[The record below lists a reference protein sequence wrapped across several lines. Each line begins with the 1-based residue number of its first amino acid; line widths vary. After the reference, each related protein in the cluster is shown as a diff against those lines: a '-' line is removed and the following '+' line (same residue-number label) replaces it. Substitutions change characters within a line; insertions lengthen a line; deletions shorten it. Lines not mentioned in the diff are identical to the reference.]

1 MQGSSVTVVT
11 VGLMFHYRGN
21 NFPAEAVFFLNK
33 SAVFSFFFLNLHQF
47 LHQNNGVTNCSKLG

>member
-1 MQGSSVTVVT
+1 MQGSSVTVVTVVT

-33 SAVFSFFFLNLHQF
+33 SAVFIFF
-47 LHQNNGVTNCSKLG
+47 SKFASVFTPKQWSYKL